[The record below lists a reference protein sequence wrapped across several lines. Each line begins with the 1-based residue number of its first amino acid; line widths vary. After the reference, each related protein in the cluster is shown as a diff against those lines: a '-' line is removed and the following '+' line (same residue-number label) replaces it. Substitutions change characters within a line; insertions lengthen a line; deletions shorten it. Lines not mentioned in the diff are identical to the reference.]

1 MRLGGT
7 APTCSFDHGNRIEQK
22 RHIYTSERDP
32 LTAQTYGLF
41 AIKDDQLIAGS
52 ADSSHMTFEPEELV
66 LHDLDVSLPWARV
79 SALEF
84 TAKSAPRPAS
94 RVFEMSWAV
103 LAAVGL
109 DLGPVST
116 RVQVTVRGA
125 DGTQDCDI
133 AVTNRA
139 RLTRRE
145 IQKANRFASWLVS
158 TRAQAPALQ
167 HPEDLIQRFELA
179 RD

>member
-1 MRLGGT
+1 M
-7 APTCSFDHGNRIEQK
+7 
-22 RHIYTSERDP
+22 
-32 LTAQTYGLF
+32 TAQTYGLF

-52 ADSSHMTFEPEELV
+52 ADSSHMTFEPDELV
-66 LHDLDVSLPWARV
+66 LHDLDVSLPWTRV

-84 TAKSAPRPAS
+84 TAKSAPRPVS

-103 LAAVGL
+103 LAAAGL
-109 DLGPVST
+109 DLGPVSA
-116 RVQVTVRGA
+116 RVQTTVRAA
-125 DGTQDCDI
+125 DGTLLCDL

-145 IQKANRFASWLVS
+145 IQKANAFASWLVS
-158 TRAQAPALQ
+158 TRAQAAALQ
-167 HPEDLIQRFELA
+167 SPGDLIQRFELA